1 MDSGGPNEPCVRW
14 GVQIALYKGAILGGK
29 DMLADLSR
37 LTDGNA
43 LTSAGA
49 VVALSLVG
57 DESIHCCKG

>member
-1 MDSGGPNEPCVRW
+1 M

-29 DMLADLSR
+29 DMPVDLSP

-49 VVALSLVG
+49 VVALSLMG
-57 DESIHCCKG
+57 DESIHRCEG